1 MRERAGIAAL
11 CILAASC
18 GDPGKPP
25 EVALPPSAASASR
38 PPLSSFHD
46 NSRVE
51 PVRYF
56 GMVDLARYDCE
67 DERDSSF
74 IERFC
79 YHHKEHRVI
88 VTLNGVNYAYCGVD
102 QLLYYR
108 WRHAD
113 SRGRF
118 YNAEVKGRY
127 ACR

>member
-1 MRERAGIAAL
+1 
-11 CILAASC
+11 
-18 GDPGKPP
+18 
-25 EVALPPSAASASR
+25 
-38 PPLSSFHD
+38 
-46 NSRVE
+46 
-51 PVRYF
+51 
-56 GMVDLARYDCE
+56 MVDLAPYDCE

-79 YHHKEHRVI
+79 YHHREHRVI
-88 VTLNGVNYAYCGVD
+88 VTLRGSNYAYCGVD

-113 SRGRF
+113 SRGAF